1 MKAQYI
7 LFIKVVSS
15 THDKAD
21 GDCGADRLWKITSDV
36 FIEVWCDPF

>member
-21 GDCGADRLWKITSDV
+21 CDCGSDRLWKITSDV
-36 FIEVWCDPF
+36 FIDVRRDPF